1 MSQQQSVIEQAFQLI
16 IEGYTKSEIRAKL
29 GLDRQQWAAVLESPK
44 LRKLF
49 DVPVSSAYGLI
60 NEIET
65 ELFNSIEAYNLLK
78 DKKGVNVAKE
88 RLILNQ
94 RIENLSFRYKNFIM
108 PIKHKK
114 EDK

>member
-1 MSQQQSVIEQAFQLI
+1 MSQPSVIEQAFQLI

-29 GLDRQQWAAVLESPK
+29 GLDRSQWAAVLESPK

-60 NEIET
+60 NEIEI
-65 ELFNSIEAYNLLK
+65 ELFNTIDAYNSLK
-78 DKKGVNVAKE
+78 EKKGATAKE
-88 RLILNQ
+88 RLILSQ

>member
-1 MSQQQSVIEQAFQLI
+1 MSQPSVIEQAFQLI

-29 GLDRQQWAAVLESPK
+29 GLDRSQWAAVLESPK

-60 NEIET
+60 NEIEI
-65 ELFNSIEAYNLLK
+65 ELFNALEAYNSLRG
-78 DKKGVNVAKE
+78 KKGVSVVKE
-88 RLILNQ
+88 RLLLSQ

>member
-1 MSQQQSVIEQAFQLI
+1 MSQPSVIEQAFQLI

-29 GLDRQQWAAVLESPK
+29 GLDRSQWAAVLESPK

-60 NEIET
+60 NEIEI

-78 DKKGVNVAKE
+78 GKKGVTVAKE